1 MQSYA
6 SRGLGLNQIK
16 FVCSLHVTNNYLKYL
31 LLFSTA
37 EVMQR
42 LLEQKNKALGT
53 GGGGA
58 AIMPPAQ
65 SS

>member
-6 SRGLGLNQIK
+6 ARGLRLNQICL
-16 FVCSLHVTNNYLKYL
+16 FFNFLSDYLKYL
-31 LLFSTA
+31 RLFSTA

-53 GGGGA
+53 GGAGA